1 MVDSYGFAG
10 RVSAHTAS
18 TAWARPP
25 ASRAGNVRSAATR
38 ASQPAPL
45 RAKAV
50 PAASSM
56 SRSAGLVAITATE
69 SKPHPYTATSPANT
83 FARAAGRSRHVPA
96 SAREGKSEPQP
107 HKGKSGSPQHKGRSE
122 QTHGGKP
129 TPLYTDELDEDAR
142 HPSYESKPYVMRE
155 FEPRESQRSSEIT
168 VVQPSIASNAAS
180 ACSESISVNTMICR
194 PSLCAR
200 ARALR
205 SATEN
210 PSLPVPTTSTRGTRK
225 NALPLITLSDALN
238 TVPTHRLDP
247 SPPEM

>member
-1 MVDSYGFAG
+1 
-10 RVSAHTAS
+10 
-18 TAWARPP
+18 
-25 ASRAGNVRSAATR
+25 
-38 ASQPAPL
+38 
-45 RAKAV
+45 
-50 PAASSM
+50 M

-69 SKPHPYTATSPANT
+69 SKPQPHAATSSANT
-83 FARAAGRSRHVPA
+83 FARAAGRNRQA

-107 HKGKSGSPQHKGRSE
+107 RIGKSGLPQHKGRSE
-122 QTHGGKP
+122 QTHEGEL
-129 TPLYTDELDEDAR
+129 TPLYADELDEDAR
-142 HPSYESKPYVMRE
+142 HPSRESKPYVMRE

-168 VVQPSIASNAAS
+168 VAQPSIASNAAS

-205 SATEN
+205 SAAEN

>member
-1 MVDSYGFAG
+1 MF
-10 RVSAHTAS
+10 
-18 TAWARPP
+18 
-25 ASRAGNVRSAATR
+25 
-38 ASQPAPL
+38 
-45 RAKAV
+45 
-50 PAASSM
+50 
-56 SRSAGLVAITATE
+56 RSAGLVAITATE
-69 SKPHPYTATSPANT
+69 SKPQPHAATSSANT
-83 FARAAGRSRHVPA
+83 FARAAGRNRQASA

-107 HKGKSGSPQHKGRSE
+107 RIGKSGSPQHKGGSE
-122 QTHGGKP
+122 QTHEGEL
-129 TPLYTDELDEDAR
+129 TPLYADELDEDAR

-168 VVQPSIASNAAS
+168 VAQPSIASNAAS

-205 SATEN
+205 SAAEN